1 MNEKQSTGIIGSLI
15 WKFLER
21 GGVQITQFVVSIV
34 IARLVAPE
42 AYGSIALLTVF
53 VSIATVFV
61 QSGLS
66 TALVQK
72 KDAKSVDYSSVFYY
86 SLAVAFV
93 VYGILFFS
101 SGMIANF
108 YEMPELKLV
117 LRVMAL
123 TLFPGALNSL
133 QIAILTKKMQ
143 FKKQFYSSMI
153 AIILSGF
160 LGILMAYCNMGV
172 WALVAQ
178 QLSYQITVCIVL
190 FYLVKW
196 RPTLEFSY
204 ERTKSLLGYGIKLLG
219 ARLIDTIYH
228 NLESLIIGKKYSS
241 EVLAYCNKG
250 KQFPLTLID
259 NLDGSIQSVMIS
271 AYSKEQDDLDKI
283 HSMLRRTM
291 SMTTY
296 IVFPAMVGLAVVGE
310 PLIQLVLGEAWL
322 GSIPFLQLYCFI
334 AMLIPFQTANLQAIN
349 AIGRSDVYLKLM
361 IIRRITGVAFLS
373 IASVFFKSSY
383 CILYACLINDI
394 LGIVISSFP
403 NKILLKYKFS
413 EQAADL
419 LKNLVTA
426 LFMIIPIHFVSKI
439 PINIVLVKMCIEIF
453 TGVVSYIIVSHIT
466 RNSSYLY
473 IIEKIKT
480 FFVK

>member
-1 MNEKQSTGIIGSLI
+1 MEKNTKVIVSLL

-86 SLAVAFV
+86 SLAVALV

-101 SGMIANF
+101 SGLIANF

-153 AIILSGF
+153 AIILSGS

-178 QLSYQITVCIVL
+178 QLSYQVIVCIVL

-204 ERTKSLLGYGIKLLG
+204 KRTKSLLEYGIKLLG

-241 EVLAYCNKG
+241 EALAFCNKG

-334 AMLIPFQTANLQAIN
+334 AMLFPFQTANLQAIN

-361 IIRRITGVAFLS
+361 TIKRIAGVVILG
-373 IASVFFKSSY
+373 ASVFMFNSAISVV
-383 CILYACLINDI
+383 YACLVTEIFAIIVNIVPNTKLLNYSFFEQLGDI
-394 LGIVISSFP
+394 FPNLFISLIMGIVVWGVRLLKISSLLMLAIQALLGVVVYIVLSYISK
-403 NKILLKYKFS
+403 NKSFGYIINN
-413 EQAADL
+413 
-419 LKNLVTA
+419 LKNK
-426 LFMIIPIHFVSKI
+426 PQK
-439 PINIVLVKMCIEIF
+439 
-453 TGVVSYIIVSHIT
+453 
-466 RNSSYLY
+466 
-473 IIEKIKT
+473 
-480 FFVK
+480 